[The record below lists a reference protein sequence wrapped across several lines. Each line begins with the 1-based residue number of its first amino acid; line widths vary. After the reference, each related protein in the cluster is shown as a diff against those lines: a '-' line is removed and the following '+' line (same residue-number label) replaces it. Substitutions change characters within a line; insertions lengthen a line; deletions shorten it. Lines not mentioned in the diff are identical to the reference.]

1 MEEQEYVLK
10 NMYGIAIAYT
20 VYAFNDFL
28 LS

>member
-10 NMYGIAIAYT
+10 NIYGLATAYT